1 METSETQKPLKIDL
15 DQLLEDKSPRAKRFI
30 PKFILRYLK
39 RIIHQDEVNKFLA
52 DHQNV
57 YGVDFADAVIK
68 FFNVKINVI
77 NPENIP
83 ETGRYLVVSNHPL
96 GGLDGVALISTFGQK
111 RKDLYFPVNDLLLY
125 LQNMNNI
132 FLPIN
137 KHGRNSSDAVRV
149 INEKFASDALMLYFP
164 AGLCSRKTKGE
175 ICDLDWKKTVVSK
188 AKEYNRDIIPVHF
201 EGKNSKFFYNLA
213 NFRKRV
219 GLKANVEMLY
229 LSDEMFKQ
237 NDQTFTI
244 TVGEPISHEEF
255 TRDKK
260 DVEWAQ
266 WIKTKVYELPKTK

>member
-68 FFNVKINVI
+68 FFSVKINVI

-96 GGLDGVALISTFGQK
+96 GGLDGLALISTFGQK

-213 NFRKRV
+213 NFRKRL

>member
-96 GGLDGVALISTFGQK
+96 GGLDGLALISTFGQK

-213 NFRKRV
+213 NFRKRL

>member
-96 GGLDGVALISTFGQK
+96 GGLDGLALISTFGQK

-213 NFRKRV
+213 NFRKRL

-266 WIKTKVYELPKTK
+266 WIKTKVYEFPKTK

>member
-96 GGLDGVALISTFGQK
+96 GGLDGLALISTFGQK

>member
-1 METSETQKPLKIDL
+1 M
-15 DQLLEDKSPRAKRFI
+15 
-30 PKFILRYLK
+30 RYLK

-96 GGLDGVALISTFGQK
+96 GGLDGLALISTFGQK

-213 NFRKRV
+213 NFRKRL

>member
-57 YGVDFADAVIK
+57 YVVDFADAVIK

-96 GGLDGVALISTFGQK
+96 GGLDGLALISTFGQK

-213 NFRKRV
+213 NFRKRL

>member
-52 DHQNV
+52 DHHNV

-77 NPENIP
+77 NPEYIP

-96 GGLDGVALISTFGQK
+96 GGLDGLALISTFGQK

-213 NFRKRV
+213 NFRKRL

>member
-1 METSETQKPLKIDL
+1 
-15 DQLLEDKSPRAKRFI
+15 
-30 PKFILRYLK
+30 
-39 RIIHQDEVNKFLA
+39 
-52 DHQNV
+52 
-57 YGVDFADAVIK
+57 
-68 FFNVKINVI
+68 
-77 NPENIP
+77 
-83 ETGRYLVVSNHPL
+83 
-96 GGLDGVALISTFGQK
+96 
-111 RKDLYFPVNDLLLY
+111 
-125 LQNMNNI
+125 
-132 FLPIN
+132 
-137 KHGRNSSDAVRV
+137 V

-213 NFRKRV
+213 NFRKRL